1 MINDFGAIVGDP
13 PQKIFGIAVGDHR
26 EKTLPV
32 GPDFIEG

>member
-13 PQKIFGIAVGDHR
+13 PQKIFGTAVGDHR
-26 EKTLPV
+26 EKTMPV